1 MSESPPGPSKLP
13 RHFPLRAGAVTA
25 VGVLL
30 LAGLGLSWAD
40 AATLGLVLV
49 LLPILGVAQVRLLG
63 DLEIQRLPVYVSS
76 FVTLVVLGGLCAIMG
91 WRRGGPGGLGF
102 SAMSWSDFAMW
113 TIGLTLAGLGILF
126 VFRRALVALGLHEA
140 EVVEALIPRTREE
153 RFAFAALSVA
163 AGVGEEI
170 AYRGYAIAALA
181 PATGVAGAAVL
192 TTVVFGVLHAYQG
205 PQGMVRAGLLG
216 GVLAWGLLVGGSLWP
231 PIVAHALLDIL
242 AGIFLAD
249 RLVVR
254 RDPGGVAAGA

>member
-1 MSESPPGPSKLP
+1 
-13 RHFPLRAGAVTA
+13 

-30 LAGLGLSWAD
+30 LIGLGLPWAD

-49 LLPILGVAQVRLLG
+49 LVPILGVAQVRMLG
-63 DLEIQRLPVYVSS
+63 DLEIQRLPVYLSS
-76 FVTLVVLGGLCAIMG
+76 FVTLVLLGGLCAMVG
-91 WRRGGPGGLGF
+91 WRRGGPDGLGF
-102 SAMSWSDFAMW
+102 SAMSWLDFGTW
-113 TIGLTLAGLGILF
+113 TAGLTLAGLGILF
-126 VFRRALVALGLHEA
+126 VFRRALRALGLEEA
-140 EVVEALIPRTREE
+140 EVVGALIPRTLQE
-153 RFAFAALSVA
+153 RFAFVGLSMA
-163 AGVGEEI
+163 AGMGEEI

-181 PATGVAGAAVL
+181 PATGTAGAAVI

-216 GVLAWGLLVGGSLWP
+216 GLLAWGLLVGGSLWP

-254 RDPGGVAAGA
+254 REPGGVGAGA

>member
-1 MSESPPGPSKLP
+1 MSESAPGPSKLP
-13 RHFPLRAGAVTA
+13 RHFPLRAGAATA

-40 AATLGLVLV
+40 AVTLGLVLV

-140 EVVEALIPRTREE
+140 EVVEALIPRTLEE

-163 AGVGEEI
+163 SGV
-170 AYRGYAIAALA
+170 
-181 PATGVAGAAVL
+181 ATGVAGAAAL